1 MNTRTQT
8 PVQIDTKIAEL
19 SAQLAD
25 AERQE
30 RNAQRSLD
38 NKLAGGWSRKTED
51 ELREALDI
59 IEDAKNELY
68 AQLVPLHQE
77 FNARGGWTR
86 YYLVTNVGGHVHKD
100 TSCSTCRK
108 TTSYEW
114 LVSESGKTAEELVEL
129 AGERACSVC
138 FAGLEGLIT
147 ERPSKLSW
155 DVEQREAAAAA
166 KAEKDAEKKA
176 KAAAAE
182 ARNGASFELI
192 KLGGYADDI
201 KNVRTAK
208 IEAVR
213 ALAQYAG
220 REWQGHSTKLENLDN
235 LRKVRA
241 ALISVGFDWEAY
253 KPELEKKAAAKARK
267 EAREGEKLRARL
279 GL

>member
-8 PVQIDTKIAEL
+8 PAQIDAQIAEL

-38 NKLAGGWSRKTED
+38 NLLAGGWSRKTED

-59 IEDAKNELY
+59 IEDGKNELY

-86 YYLVTNVGGHVHKD
+86 FYLVTNVNGHVHKD
-100 TSCSTCRK
+100 TNCGTCRK
-108 TTSYEW
+108 NTSYEW
-114 LVSESGKTAEELVEL
+114 LVSESGKTFAELVEL

-138 FAGLEGLIT
+138 FAGQEGLIT
-147 ERPSKLSW
+147 DRPSKLSW
-155 DVEQREAAAAA
+155 DVAQREAAQQLKDEKAAA
-166 KAEKDAEKKA
+166 KKA
-176 KAAAAE
+176 KEDAAA
-182 ARNGASFELI
+182 ARNGASFELV
-192 KLGGYADDI
+192 KLDGYADDI

-213 ALAQYAG
+213 ALAQHAG
-220 REWQGHSTKLENLDN
+220 REWHSASMARTNLEN

-267 EAREGEKLRARL
+267 EAREGAALRARL